1 MGHRRAGASHRSGR
15 ALRAPVREW
24 RRAVSTAIGAVIIIW
39 RDDAASAVVTRI
51 LLPGE
56 SPPAGRRRAFLLSR
70 AKSCARIDELSARL
84 RAFCA
89 GADVDFDLSLV
100 DLDRCGPF
108 QREVLRAEHGIPR
121 GSVSTYGRIAARIGH
136 PGASRA
142 VGTALARNPFPLVV
156 PCHRAV
162 REGGALGGFR
172 GGAAMKRRLLE
183 MEGISFTERG
193 RIGPRRYHYDAATRS
208 ARGAPPKRKERR

>member
-1 MGHRRAGASHRSGR
+1 MGHRRAGISRRGR
-15 ALRAPVREW
+15 AASRPAVREW
-24 RRAVSTAIGAVIIIW
+24 RRVVGTAIGAVVVLW
-39 RDDAASAVVTRI
+39 RGDAAAPVVTRI
-51 LLPGE
+51 CLPGE
-56 SPPAGRRRAFLLSR
+56 SPPAGRRRAGPPSR
-70 AKSCARIDELSARL
+70 SKSCARIDELSARL

-89 GADVDFDLSLV
+89 GEDVVFDLSVV

-108 QREVLRAEHGIPR
+108 QRAVLRAEHGIPR

-162 REGGALGGFR
+162 REGGALGRFR

-183 MEGISFTERG
+183 MEGVAFTERG
-193 RIGPRRYHYDAATRS
+193 RVVPGRYHYDTTPRS
-208 ARGAPPKRKERR
+208 VRGAPSKRKERR